1 MTIVKHNPTQFNHLI
16 DELFTGIPTAWGR
29 NNSGF
34 TAPPT
39 NIHET
44 SDAYHLEMNVPGRNK
59 EDFSIQLEKGLLT
72 IGYEKK
78 EATVDNAVKTIRRE
92 FSFNSFKRSF
102 SIDEKINTAGIQA
115 KYENGVLK
123 LLLPKKEEVVSHP
136 QAITIQ

>member
-16 DELFTGIPTAWGR
+16 DELFTGIPTTWGR
-29 NNSGF
+29 NSPGF

-72 IGYEKK
+72 IGFEKK
-78 EATVDNAVKTIRRE
+78 ETAVDKDVKTIRRE

-123 LLLPKKEEVVSHP
+123 LLLPKKEEVVSNP